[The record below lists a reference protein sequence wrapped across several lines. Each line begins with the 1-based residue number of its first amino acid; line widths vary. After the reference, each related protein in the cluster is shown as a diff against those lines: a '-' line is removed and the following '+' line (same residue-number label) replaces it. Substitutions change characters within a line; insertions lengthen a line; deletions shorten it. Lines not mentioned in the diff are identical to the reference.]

1 MNIETNL
8 SPLLSLALC
17 WSGDHYSNPNNSYC
31 YPTIAS
37 LFTMSKAQSKSKS
50 KLGES
55 SARVYESLYGPKSK
69 PAAYSPLSAS
79 GQYEQVVQ
87 KVENLRQRELTSSLH
102 RSLPDQH
109 GQTAEKEPSQS
120 AEVDVRKQPLD
131 EQNLQDSSVGN
142 GTDSQRNGEQ
152 VESICCSETVT
163 RKNSKDIAKELISK
177 DDIMCY
183 FSEIIEE
190 CAVDVI
196 DEKLSEEDP
205 NELTSLELSKAHERS
220 EHRFAHL
227 CDLPLKIVL
236 TPLSRGGRIVS
247 RFAQL
252 LEMQFGPLHAALQV
266 GNVVLEWNDSS
277 LVMPHL
283 CNFED
288 QLLQSDVQGF
298 SQWAEFTSQQ
308 YDKVRAAVTASDYRK
323 QIELVYH
330 VTAEKHRQ
338 IQALVDVIIKYN
350 TTYYYNLFDRNCQH
364 FVSDALK
371 ALGVEKPI
379 QFTGGLREYFKALKD
394 GRSPSVLAK
403 FADHAQLDKYVKEK
417 EDNGEMKEMTQNDL
431 EFLLA
436 QCFRFHL
443 EQKSQLQDQN
453 ADLSNWVCKEST
465 CCMERLECLIHHETL
480 RIHNFKTIT

>member
-1 MNIETNL
+1 
-8 SPLLSLALC
+8 
-17 WSGDHYSNPNNSYC
+17 
-31 YPTIAS
+31 
-37 LFTMSKAQSKSKS
+37 MSEAQSKSKS
-50 KLGES
+50 KLGDS
-55 SARVYESLYGPKSK
+55 CARVYESLYGDKSK
-69 PAAYSPLSAS
+69 PASAS
-79 GQYEQVVQ
+79 FPGSTSAQYTQVVQ
-87 KVENLRQRELTSSLH
+87 KVESLRQREFTASLH
-102 RSLPDQH
+102 RSLPDQC
-109 GQTAEKEPSQS
+109 GQAAEKESVG
-120 AEVDVRKQPLD
+120 ADGRKQSLN
-131 EQNLQDSSVGN
+131 EQNPQGIHVGN
-142 GTDSQRNGEQ
+142 GTTPHKNGEQ
-152 VESICCSETVT
+152 EQESICGSEIIT

-177 DDIMCY
+177 EDIMYY
-183 FSEIIEE
+183 FSGVIEE
-190 CAVDVI
+190 CAMGVI

-205 NELTSLELSKAHERS
+205 NMLTSLELSKAQERS

-277 LVMPHL
+277 LVMPHF

-298 SQWAEFTSQQ
+298 SHWAEFTSQQ
-308 YDKVRAAVTASDYRK
+308 YDKVRAAVTTSDYRK

-338 IQALVDVIIKYN
+338 IEALVDVIIKYN

-364 FVSDALK
+364 FVTDALK
-371 ALGVEKPI
+371 ALGVEKPT
-379 QFTGGLREYFKALKD
+379 QFTGGLRDYFKALKG

-403 FADHAQLDKYVKEK
+403 FTDHAQLDKYVKEK
-417 EDNGEMKEMTQNDL
+417 ENSGEIKTMTQNDL

-443 EQKSQLQDQN
+443 QQKSQLQDQN
-453 ADLSNWVCKEST
+453 ADLSNWVCKEPT
-465 CCMERLECLIHHETL
+465 CCMERLEHLIHYKTL
-480 RIHNFKTIT
+480 RIHNFTTIPH

>member
-1 MNIETNL
+1 
-8 SPLLSLALC
+8 
-17 WSGDHYSNPNNSYC
+17 
-31 YPTIAS
+31 
-37 LFTMSKAQSKSKS
+37 MSEAQSKSKS

-55 SARVYESLYGPKSK
+55 SARVYKSLYEPKSK
-69 PAAYSPLSAS
+69 PAAYSPISAS
-79 GQYEQVVQ
+79 GQYEQVIQ
-87 KVENLRQRELTSSLH
+87 KVETLRKRELTPSLH
-102 RSLPDQH
+102 RPLPNQH
-109 GQTAEKEPSQS
+109 EQAVEKELSQS
-120 AEVDVRKQPLD
+120 AEADVRKQPIPPLD
-131 EQNLQDSSVGN
+131 ESSLQDSHVGN
-142 GTDSQRNGEQ
+142 GTQDSQRSGEQ
-152 VESICCSETVT
+152 ESVCGSEIVKL
-163 RKNSKDIAKELISK
+163 KNSKDIAKELISK

-183 FSEIIEE
+183 FSEIIEN
-190 CAVDVI
+190 CALDVI

-205 NELTSLELSKAHERS
+205 NVLTSLELSKAQERS

-236 TPLSRGGRIVS
+236 TPLSRGGHIVS

-252 LEMQFGPLHAALQV
+252 LEMEFGPLHAALQV

-277 LVMPHL
+277 LVMPHF

-298 SQWAEFTSQQ
+298 SHWAEFTSRQ

-379 QFTGGLREYFKALKD
+379 QFTGGLRDYFKALKQ
-394 GRSPSVLAK
+394 GRSPSVVAK
-403 FADHAQLDKYVKEK
+403 FTDHSMLDRYVKEK
-417 EDNGEMKEMTQNDL
+417 EDSGEIKTMTQNDL

-436 QCFRFHL
+436 QFFRFHL

-465 CCMERLECLIHHETL
+465 CCMERLERLIHHETL
-480 RIHNFKTIT
+480 RIHNFKTVQECS